1 MSVKLLIL
9 KSYEDVIAD
18 VKEMLSGDRVVG
30 YILNNP
36 FVVRLEDGNVDFP
49 ARITFY
55 PYAPL
60 SKDKD
65 IPIPCDWVVSIVEPL
80 DEVKDSYLEQVNGK
94 SEDTDTEE

>member
-30 YILNNP
+30 YILSNP
-36 FVVRLEDGNVDFP
+36 FVVRLEDGNVDLP

-55 PYAPL
+55 PYVPL

-80 DEVKDSYLEQVNGK
+80 DEVKNSYLEQVNGK